1 MLIADCLSKTIKT
14 TETPMDKDTKF
25 ALLVIAIPLCGLIY
39 CGSAIAVMVYSEYV
53 REHPLTF
60 GTLFLLIPFA
70 TGAFIWLR
78 ASAKAYQIKG
88 IGNREQGTGSRE

>member
-1 MLIADCLSKTIKT
+1 
-14 TETPMDKDTKF
+14 MDKDTKF

-39 CGSAIAVMVYSEYV
+39 CGSAIGLMVYSEYV

-70 TGAFIWLR
+70 TGAFTWLR
-78 ASAKAYQIKG
+78 ASAKAYKIKG
-88 IGNREQGTGSRE
+88 TGNREQGTGSRE